1 MRSELRSIG
10 REFVIKLEIDDFLVE
25 IIQDATYK
33 AIKKLFQDHKE
44 KFYYCSLIT
53 TGEGLCPIISAWSEE
68 ALERTAKE
76 EQDVEKAKY
85 YLKWSYAETPYY
97 AYGEE
102 YFEDVNRVFLERMR
116 KLTTEKER
124 DREIQLR
131 INSMEKVM
139 YNLDMDGIFG
149 QGKERLGI
157 VINAEVMPPDFT
169 NTERALRLNPR
180 EALNEWLEEI
190 AEEL

>member
-1 MRSELRSIG
+1 M
-10 REFVIKLEIDDFLVE
+10 KLEIDDFLVE

>member
-1 MRSELRSIG
+1 ME
-10 REFVIKLEIDDFLVE
+10 LEIDELLVGL
-25 IIQDATYK
+25 IQDATRK
-33 AIKKLFQDHKE
+33 ALKELFNEHKE

-53 TGEGLCPIISAWSEE
+53 TGEGLCPIISAWSQE
-68 ALERTAKE
+68 ALARTAKQE
-76 EQDVEKAKY
+76 KDVEKAKY
-85 YLKWSYAETPYY
+85 YLKWSYTETPYF

-102 YFEDVNRVFLERMR
+102 YFEDVNNVFLERMR
-116 KLTTEKER
+116 KLRTEEER
-124 DREIQLR
+124 DNEIQLR

-139 YNLDMDGIFG
+139 HNLDMDGMFG

-180 EALNEWLEEI
+180 EALDEWLEEI
-190 AEEL
+190 AEV

>member
-1 MRSELRSIG
+1 ME
-10 REFVIKLEIDDFLVE
+10 LEIDEILVE
-25 IIQDATYK
+25 VIQNATQK
-33 AIKKLFQDHKE
+33 ALSKLFEEHKE

-53 TGEGLCPIISAWSEE
+53 TGEGLCPIVSAWSEE
-68 ALERTAKE
+68 ALERIANE
-76 EQDVEKAKY
+76 EEDVEDAKY
-85 YLKWSYAETPYY
+85 YLKWSYEETPYF

-102 YFEDVNRVFLERMR
+102 YFEDVNKVFLERMR
-116 KLTTEKER
+116 KLATEKEK

-139 YNLDMDGIFG
+139 HNLDINGMFG
-149 QGKERLGI
+149 QGEQRLGI
-157 VINAEVMPPDFT
+157 VINAEFMPPDFT

-190 AEEL
+190 AEEQ

>member
-1 MRSELRSIG
+1 MKS
-10 REFVIKLEIDDFLVE
+10 EIDEFLVE
-25 IIQDATYK
+25 IIQDAAYK

-68 ALERTAKE
+68 ALERTAKV
-76 EQDVEKAKY
+76 EQDVERAKY

-124 DREIQLR
+124 DHEIQLR

-190 AEEL
+190 AEEFG

>member
-1 MRSELRSIG
+1 ME
-10 REFVIKLEIDDFLVE
+10 LEIDEMLVE
-25 IIQDATYK
+25 IIQNATYR
-33 AIKKLFQDHKE
+33 AISKLFEEHNE

-53 TGEGLCPIISAWSEE
+53 TGEGLCPIISAWSYE
-68 ALERTAKE
+68 ALERVANERDNVE
-76 EQDVEKAKY
+76 EAKY
-85 YLKWSYAETPYY
+85 YLKWSYDETPYF

-102 YFEDVNRVFLERMR
+102 YFEDVNRIFLERMR
-116 KLTTEKER
+116 ILVTEKEK

-139 YNLDMDGIFG
+139 YNLDVNGMFG
-149 QGKERLGI
+149 KGDERLGI
-157 VINAEVMPPDFT
+157 VINAEFIPPDFT

>member
-1 MRSELRSIG
+1 MKS
-10 REFVIKLEIDDFLVE
+10 EIDEFLVE

-76 EQDVEKAKY
+76 EQDVERAKY